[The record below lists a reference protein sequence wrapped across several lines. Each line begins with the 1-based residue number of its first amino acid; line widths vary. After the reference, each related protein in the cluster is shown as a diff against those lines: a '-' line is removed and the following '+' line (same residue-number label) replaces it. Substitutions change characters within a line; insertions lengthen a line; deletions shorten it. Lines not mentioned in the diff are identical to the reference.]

1 MKRNHLLWVLL
12 LSLSVRVP
20 LLVTQHD
27 AYLTGGIV
35 TSMGLVARN
44 LLEGRGLAET
54 TGPPEIFRLDDL
66 QFREGKLRDI
76 REFPNPPDQTTK
88 PLIQR
93 MPGYPA
99 LLALIWKVTGS
110 YTYLPAQILQVLLSA
125 LLPLLL
131 YDAAR
136 RLFGRSAGL
145 AAGVL
150 GALNVPEARLSV
162 VPLYDWWLV
171 PLAAFIAWLLVRAA
185 ARGYPVRDFIV
196 MGLAVAAGVYFKPT
210 VLVLPLFVMAALL
223 PRLPG
228 RPALLRGALAFG
240 IPILALVP
248 WAVRNDRIFH
258 RPILTST
265 FFWPTIWE
273 GFGEVPNDFGAY
285 LDDRTTYLQALDS
298 RKPLV
303 YGTPEYDDHFRSKVI
318 RVVESRPGFVASLW
332 VHRLTRALLFPGNP
346 WGISRA
352 EDPEASFTRFQAARG
367 GGMAAYLM
375 ERPGTF
381 LVKLLQRVWE
391 PFLFCM
397 ALLTLAV
404 DRSRWK
410 EFLPLVALPVSLLA
424 VIVPI
429 HLEGRY
435 LLPGTQVW
443 ILLAAAPLAAWFLP
457 DRDPRPSGA
466 GLPDAQA

>member
-1 MKRNHLLWVLL
+1 MKRSHLLWVLL

-20 LLVTQHD
+20 LLITQHD

-54 TGPPEIFRLDDL
+54 TGPPEIFQLDDL
-66 QFREGKLRDI
+66 QFREGRLRDI

-110 YTYLPAQILQVLLSA
+110 YTYLPVQILQVLLSA

-145 AAGVL
+145 ASGVL

-162 VPLYDWWLV
+162 VPLYDWWLI
-171 PLAAFIAWLLVRAA
+171 PLVAFIAWLLVRTAT
-185 ARGYPVRDFIV
+185 RGYPVRDFIV

-210 VLVLPLFVMAALL
+210 VLVLPLFVLAALL
-223 PRLPG
+223 PRLPW
-228 RPALLRGALAFG
+228 RPVLLRGALAFG

-258 RPILTST
+258 RPILTGT
-265 FFWPTIWE
+265 FLWPTIWE

-285 LDDRTTYLQALDS
+285 LDDRATYIQAVAG
-298 RKPLV
+298 RKLLV
-303 YGTPEYDDHFRSKVI
+303 YGTPEYDDHFRPKVI
-318 RVVESRPGFVASLW
+318 RVFASRPGFVASLW
-332 VHRLTRALLFPGNP
+332 IRRLVRGLLFPGNP
-346 WGISRA
+346 WGIPWV
-352 EDPEASFTRFQAARG
+352 EDPEASFTRFQATRG

-375 ERPGTF
+375 ARPGTA
-381 LVKLLQRVWE
+381 LVKVAQRVWE
-391 PFLFCM
+391 PFLLCM
-397 ALLTLAV
+397 AFLALVV

-410 EFLPLVALPVSLLA
+410 EFLPLVALPVFLLA
-424 VIVPI
+424 VYVPLHI
-429 HLEGRY
+429 EGRY
-435 LLPGTQVW
+435 LLPGTQIW
-443 ILLAAAPLAAWFLP
+443 ILFAAAPLSAWLLP
-457 DRDPRPSGA
+457 DRDLSPTGT
-466 GLPDAQA
+466 GLPGART

>member
-1 MKRNHLLWVLL
+1 MKRSHLLWVLL
-12 LSLSVRVP
+12 LSLSVRAP
-20 LLVTQHD
+20 LLVTQRD
-27 AYLTGGIV
+27 AYLTGGIA
-35 TSMGLVARN
+35 TSLGLVARN

-54 TGPPEIFRLDDL
+54 TGPGEILRLDEQ
-66 QFREGKLRDI
+66 QFQEGRLRDI
-76 REFPNPPDQTTK
+76 REFPDPPDQTTK

-93 MPGYPA
+93 MPGYPV

-110 YTYLPAQILQVLLSA
+110 YTYLPVQILQVLLSA

-131 YDAAR
+131 YDTAR

-171 PLAAFIAWLLVRAA
+171 PLVAFIAWLMVRSA
-185 ARGYPVRDFIV
+185 ARDYPVRDFLA
-196 MGLAVAAGVYFKPT
+196 MGLAVAAGTYLKPT
-210 VLVLPLFVMAALL
+210 VLLLPLFVLAALL

-228 RPALLRGALAFG
+228 RRVLLRGVLAFG

-273 GFGEVPNDFGAY
+273 GFGEVPNQFGAH
-285 LDDRTTYLQALDS
+285 LDDRTTYLQAVAV
-298 RKPLV
+298 RKDLV
-303 YGTPEYDDHFRSKVI
+303 YGTPEYDDHFRPKVI
-318 RVVESRPGFVASLW
+318 RAVLSRPGFVASLW
-332 VHRLTRALLFPGNP
+332 IRRLVRGLLFPGNP
-346 WGISRA
+346 WGIPRV
-352 EDPEASFTRFQAARG
+352 EDPEASFARFQATG
-367 GGMAAYLM
+367 GGGIAAYLKAY
-375 ERPGTF
+375 PGTA
-381 LVKLLQRVWE
+381 LVKAVQRTWE
-391 PFLFCM
+391 PLLFCL

-404 DRSRWK
+404 DRSRWR
-410 EFLPLVALPVSLLA
+410 EFLPLAALPVSLLA

-435 LLPGTQVW
+435 LLPVTQVW
-443 ILLAAAPLAAWFLP
+443 ILFAAAPIAAWLLSDSDPPSSVPSLP
-457 DRDPRPSGA
+457 GE
-466 GLPDAQA
+466 QA

>member
-1 MKRNHLLWVLL
+1 MKRSHLLWVLL

-20 LLVTQHD
+20 LLITQHD

-54 TGPPEIFRLDDL
+54 TGPPEIFQLDDL
-66 QFREGKLRDI
+66 QFREGRLRDI

-110 YTYLPAQILQVLLSA
+110 YTYLPVQILQVLLSA

-145 AAGVL
+145 ASGVL

-162 VPLYDWWLV
+162 VPLYDWWLI
-171 PLAAFIAWLLVRAA
+171 PLVAFIAWLLVRTAT
-185 ARGYPVRDFIV
+185 RGYPVRDFIV

-210 VLVLPLFVMAALL
+210 VLVLPLFVLAALL
-223 PRLPG
+223 PRLPW
-228 RPALLRGALAFG
+228 RPVLLRGALAFG

-258 RPILTST
+258 RPILTGT
-265 FFWPTIWE
+265 FLWPTIWE

-285 LDDRTTYLQALDS
+285 LDDRATYIQAVAG
-298 RKPLV
+298 RKLLV
-303 YGTPEYDDHFRSKVI
+303 YGTPEYDDHFRPKVI
-318 RVVESRPGFVASLW
+318 RVFASRPGFVASLW
-332 VHRLTRALLFPGNP
+332 IRRLVRGLLFPGNP
-346 WGISRA
+346 WGIPWV
-352 EDPEASFTRFQAARG
+352 EDPEASFTRFQATRG

-375 ERPGTF
+375 ARPGTA
-381 LVKLLQRVWE
+381 LVKVAQRVWE
-391 PFLFCM
+391 PFLLCM
-397 ALLTLAV
+397 AFLALVV

-410 EFLPLVALPVSLLA
+410 EFLPLVALPVFLLA
-424 VIVPI
+424 VYVPLHI
-429 HLEGRY
+429 EGRY
-435 LLPGTQVW
+435 LLPGTQIW
-443 ILLAAAPLAAWFLP
+443 ILFAAAPLSAWLLP
-457 DRDPRPSGA
+457 DRDPAPSGT
-466 GLPDAQA
+466 GLPGART